1 MGLRSFYTITACLF
15 VCTAAAWAQSSAC
28 DLNTDGK
35 VDAADV
41 QLAIN
46 MSLGVTTCTA
56 NVAGSGVCNVVMTQ
70 RVINSAQG
78 AACLTGSVHN
88 VSLTWSA
95 SSSSNVVSYNVY
107 RSTAPGGP
115 FTRLTASP
123 IAGLNFSDQNV
134 QSGTTYYYTA
144 TAVDNTNTESGQSTQ
159 TPAAIPNP

>member
-46 MSLGVTTCTA
+46 MSLGVSACTA
-56 NVAGSGVCNVVMTQ
+56 NVAGTGVCNVVMTQ

-78 AACLTGSVHN
+78 GACLTGSIHS
-88 VSLTWSA
+88 VSLTWTA
-95 SSSSNVVSYNVY
+95 SSSSNVTSYNVY
-107 RSTAPGGP
+107 RATAAGGP
-115 FTRLTASP
+115 FTRMTSSP
-123 IAGLNFSDQNV
+123 IA
-134 QSGTTYYYTA
+134 A
-144 TAVDNTNTESGQSTQ
+144 
-159 TPAAIPNP
+159 